1 MLPCHNKTQIIPNSI
16 SPIFSSTMNNDKS
29 LKYQSTS
36 VIQTPEI
43 LKVSSPDNFESTI
56 KEFANILQ
64 SYSLVDRMQIL
75 TELLKDLGNKF

>member
-1 MLPCHNKTQIIPNSI
+1 
-16 SPIFSSTMNNDKS
+16 MNNDKS